1 MTRSGQDYL
10 AGLNDGRCI
19 FLDGKR
25 VADVTT
31 DDAFRNVAAS
41 TAKLFDFAHAPG
53 NQALMT
59 FETPEGG
66 SANRI
71 WQLPTSLAELQERR
85 KALEAWA
92 SIHAGFMGRAPDHV
106 ASCIS
111 GMFMGL
117 DVFQAFDP
125 QRAAALESY
134 YRYAR
139 DRDLYLTYVIINPQA
154 DRSKNAA
161 EQQDPFLTAGVVDSD
176 ASGITIRGAK
186 MLATGGVIADEV
198 FVSCIQPLAA
208 GEERYAVSFAVPM
221 NIKGL
226 KLLSR
231 KSYEKS
237 CGSVF
242 DNPLASRYDE
252 NDSVLYF
259 DDVKV
264 AWERVFVNGNV
275 AMCQKQ
281 FHATPCHVYQNY
293 QSMVRMAVKLKFF
306 AGLAFRTTEIN
317 GITQFPQVK
326 EMLGQLAAEVG
337 MVDALVA
344 AMEVKG
350 GKFGSYFIPDRH
362 TLYTAQVLT
371 QQLYPKVLNTL
382 RELAGGG
389 MIMLPSSTQ
398 DFANPEIA
406 TLVDKTQQSACA
418 SSRERVKFYKL
429 AWDAVGSEFGSR
441 HHQYEMF
448 YAGATF
454 VTKGHSFRS
463 YDWSNGSDLVQSML
477 DSYDLD
483 VIAPRSA
490 EAA

>member
-1 MTRSGQDYL
+1 
-10 AGLNDGRCI
+10 
-19 FLDGKR
+19 
-25 VADVTT
+25 
-31 DDAFRNVAAS
+31 
-41 TAKLFDFAHAPG
+41 
-53 NQALMT
+53 
-59 FETPEGG
+59 
-66 SANRI
+66 
-71 WQLPTSLAELQERR
+71 
-85 KALEAWA
+85 
-92 SIHAGFMGRAPDHV
+92 
-106 ASCIS
+106 
-111 GMFMGL
+111 
-117 DVFQAFDP
+117 
-125 QRAAALESY
+125 
-134 YRYAR
+134 
-139 DRDLYLTYVIINPQA
+139 
-154 DRSKNAA
+154 
-161 EQQDPFLTAGVVDSD
+161 
-176 ASGITIRGAK
+176 

-198 FVSCIQPLAA
+198 FVSCIQPLAP

-226 KLLSR
+226 KILSR
-231 KSYEKS
+231 KSYEKA

-306 AGLAFRTTEIN
+306 AGLAFHTTEIN

-406 TLVDKTQQSACA
+406 TLVDKTQQSSCA
-418 SSRERVKFYKL
+418 NSRERVKFYKL

-483 VIAPRSA
+483 GIAPRSA